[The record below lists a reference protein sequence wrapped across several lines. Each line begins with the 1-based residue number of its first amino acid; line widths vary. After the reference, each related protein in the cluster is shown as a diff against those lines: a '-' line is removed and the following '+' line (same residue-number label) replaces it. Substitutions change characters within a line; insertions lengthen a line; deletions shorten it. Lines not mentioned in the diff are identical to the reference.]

1 MWGKCDEINNC
12 ILAGSSWGIICCL
25 GLNQLKVPLCSVW
38 PELVQCM
45 VFIHLNLLENLDEV
59 GILTKW
65 VGLAVEQ
72 RQWIC
77 SKR

>member
-1 MWGKCDEINNC
+1 MWGKCGEVNQLH
-12 ILAGSSWGIICCL
+12 LAGSSWGIICSR

-45 VFIHLNLLENLDEV
+45 VFIHQNLLDNLDKV

-72 RQWIC
+72 RQWMC
-77 SKR
+77 SIR